1 MQQIEQSNQSKTT
14 PDTTSQRDAASS
26 GLMLFRQHEAII
38 RYKPRDGK
46 SSEHRLSK
54 PSTTKESLG
63 AGSDSIPELVADE
76 YEA

>member
-1 MQQIEQSNQSKTT
+1 MQEIQQSNQSKT
-14 PDTTSQRDAASS
+14 PLKAKGQRDAASS

-46 SSEHRLSK
+46 SSEHGLSK
-54 PSTTKESLG
+54 PSTNESLG
-63 AGSDSIPELVADE
+63 AGSDTIQELVADE